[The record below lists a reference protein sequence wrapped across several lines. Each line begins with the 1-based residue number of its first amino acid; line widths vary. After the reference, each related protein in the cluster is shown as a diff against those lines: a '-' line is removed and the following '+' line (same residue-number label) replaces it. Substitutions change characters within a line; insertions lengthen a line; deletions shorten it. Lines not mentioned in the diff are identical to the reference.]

1 MQSLNKLAQR
11 MPDMPVQVLLGVS
24 GGADSMAL
32 MYLLRLKGCSVHV
45 VHVNHGL
52 RGNAS
57 DGDEAFVRGVCAEQ
71 KIPLTVHRLHP
82 PEHPGE
88 NWARQERYRCFR
100 ETAAR
105 QGIAV
110 LALAHHRDDQTET
123 LLLHLMRGAGLTGL
137 TGMME
142 ESALDGL
149 RIIRPL
155 LHFSRQELQQ
165 ALRSDG
171 LSWRED
177 ESNQDSRY
185 FRNALR
191 HELLPLMERLS
202 PGSNARIAA
211 AAETL
216 QADEDALQ
224 SLTEAFLN
232 QWGQDECLPL
242 EPLLHQPRGLQRRIL
257 RLWWQQCVGKRDER
271 SLSREQSET
280 VLALLQGKACAQCN
294 LPGGWHAYRGWT
306 HLHLIMNGRQVPAVV
321 LAEPAP
327 EDCTVR
333 YRRQGD
339 WLQLPAGRKSLQDF
353 FVDSKTDAPF
363 RDRIPLLCRENQVL
377 EVAGIWPADSRRR
390 WQGNMPW
397 QKTKDQTEQK

>member
-11 MPDMPVQVLLGVS
+11 MPDMPAQLLLGIS

-32 MYLLRLKGCSVHV
+32 MYLLRLKGCSIHA

-52 RGNAS
+52 RGEAS
-57 DGDEAFVRGVCAEQ
+57 DADETFVRSVCAEQ
-71 KIPLTVHRLHP
+71 QIPLTVHHLHP

-100 ETAAR
+100 ETSAR
-105 QGIAV
+105 QGISV

-123 LLLHLMRGAGLTGL
+123 LLLHLMRGAGLNGL
-137 TGMME
+137 TGMTE
-142 ESALDGL
+142 ESSLDGL

-155 LHFSRQELQQ
+155 LLFSRQELQQ

-171 LSWRED
+171 LQWRED

-232 QWGQDECLPL
+232 QWGQDTCLPL

-257 RLWWQQCVGKRDER
+257 RLWWQQCAGKRDER
-271 SLSREQSET
+271 SLSREQTET
-280 VLALLQGKACAQCN
+280 LLSLLQGKACTQCN
-294 LPGGWHAYRGWT
+294 LPGAWHAYRGWT
-306 HLHLIMNGRQVPAVV
+306 HLHLITNGRQVSAVV
-321 LAEPAP
+321 PAEPVP
-327 EDCTVR
+327 DGCTVR
-333 YRRQGD
+333 CRQQGD
-339 WLQLPAGRKSLQDF
+339 WLQLPAGRKLLQDF
-353 FVDSKTDAPF
+353 FIDRKIDAPF

-377 EVAGIWPADSRRR
+377 EVAGIWPADSRRM
-390 WQGNMPW
+390 WQGEMPW
-397 QKTKDQTEQK
+397 RKMVGQTQE